1 MLVESDRGRQKRGF
15 GGVDVAELLLRT
27 TIGATMVAHGVK
39 HARSLDGT
47 TRWFESIGFRDP
59 KFQAATSA
67 GVEILSGS
75 ALIAGSMTPVA
86 AAAVIG
92 TMGVAIRTV
101 HAPNGF
107 FITAEGYEYAGGLA
121 AGCVA
126 LVSLPAGMLSLD
138 RHLRLGRFRGGKA
151 ALATLIAGAT
161 AAASHTSVFWNSPR
175 RTPRDAQP
183 PTPDLTTV
191 EPGDQV
197 G

>member
-1 MLVESDRGRQKRGF
+1 MRAESDRVRQKRVF
-15 GGVDVAELLLRT
+15 GGVDIAELLLRT

-75 ALIAGSMTPVA
+75 ALIAGTMTPVA

-107 FITAEGYEYAGGLA
+107 FITAEGYEYAAGLA

-126 LVSLPAGMLSLD
+126 LVSLPAGMVGLD
-138 RHLRLGRFRGGKA
+138 RHLRLGRFRGGRA
-151 ALATLIAGAT
+151 ALATLIVGA
-161 AAASHTSVFWNSPR
+161 ASAVSHTSVFWNSPR
-175 RTPRDAQP
+175 RTPPDAQP
-183 PTPDLTTV
+183 RTPDLDTV
-191 EPGDQV
+191 DPREQAG
-197 G
+197 

>member
-1 MLVESDRGRQKRGF
+1 
-15 GGVDVAELLLRT
+15 
-27 TIGATMVAHGVK
+27 MVAHGVK

-107 FITAEGYEYAGGLA
+107 FITAEGYEYAAGLA

-151 ALATLIAGAT
+151 ALATLFAGA
-161 AAASHTSVFWNSPR
+161 ASAASHTSVFWNSPR
-175 RTPRDAQP
+175 RPTRDAQP

-191 EPGDQV
+191 EPDDRAG
-197 G
+197 

>member
-1 MLVESDRGRQKRGF
+1 MLVESDRGRQKHGF
-15 GGVDVAELLLRT
+15 SGVDVAELLLRT

-47 TRWFESIGFRDP
+47 ARWFESIGFRDP

-75 ALIAGSMTPVA
+75 ALITGSMTPVA

-107 FITAEGYEYAGGLA
+107 FITAEGYEYAAGLA

-126 LVSLPAGMLSLD
+126 LVSLPAGMLNLD

-151 ALATLIAGAT
+151 ALATLIAGAA

-175 RTPRDAQP
+175 RPPRDAQP

-191 EPGDQV
+191 EPGDQA
-197 G
+197 

>member
-107 FITAEGYEYAGGLA
+107 FITAEGYEYAAGLA

>member
-1 MLVESDRGRQKRGF
+1 MLVESDRVRQKRGF

-107 FITAEGYEYAGGLA
+107 FITAEGYEYAAGLA

-138 RHLRLGRFRGGKA
+138 RHLRLGRFRGVKA

-175 RTPRDAQP
+175 RPTRDAQP

-191 EPGDQV
+191 EPDDQV